1 MKDKG
6 KISEL
11 PKEIREM
18 FEKTVAIVEEIR
30 QENNNKINIIER
42 FKTYFE
48 DMNYDKIIVEMDVK
62 KGIII
67 MDENG
72 GVIRELEFKEPLEK
86 EDAVDKI
93 IKKIGDML

>member
-6 KISEL
+6 NISEL

-18 FEKTVAIVEEIR
+18 FEKTVAVVEEIR
-30 QENNNKINIIER
+30 QENKNNMVER

-62 KGIII
+62 KGIVV
-67 MDENG
+67 MNENG

-86 EDAVDKI
+86 EDAVDEI
-93 IKKIGDML
+93 IKKLKEMC